1 MNSIQ
6 KKLLEMQDIEYKN
19 FHSKLMPT
27 IDDKRII
34 GIRVPAL
41 RKFAKTLFKQDIK
54 NSFMNNLPHYY
65 YEENNIHAFLIER
78 IDDFDEALEETNKF
92 LPYIDNWATCDMFS
106 PKVFG
111 KNKERLI
118 EEIKK
123 WLSSFEPYT
132 IRYAIGMLM
141 RYFLDEDFKSEY
153 AQWVAAVKSDEYY
166 VKMMKAWYFA
176 TALAKQYDIAV
187 TYISNHVLDETEHR
201 MTIQKAIES
210 HRISDTRK
218 QILKKYK
225 AGRGI

>member
-27 IDDKRII
+27 IDDERII

-123 WLSSFEPYT
+123 WLSSSEPYT

-153 AQWVAAVKSDEYY
+153 AQWVAAVKTDEYY

>member
-27 IDDKRII
+27 IDDERII

-123 WLSSFEPYT
+123 WLSSSEPYT

-210 HRISDTRK
+210 LRISDTRK